1 MNRKQKINGKI
12 NKERKQMG
20 SGLEI
25 YSWVT
30 KDLLKKRRLHPE

>member
-12 NKERKQMG
+12 NKERKQMR